1 MEAFLAFEQ
10 LAATAGHIDLVQS
23 KLEKLRD
30 ARDDSWAQ
38 LLTMVA
44 RQYLAGEVNSTQ
56 LQQFYRDMR
65 ESYGP
70 GWTRVWD
77 AQMPKSV
84 SGNRLAHV
92 AARDRRIAEQR
103 NTPSWSG
110 EFPIDAQDAPLAGI
124 SVVYVL
130 FDKTGVPAYIGSTQT
145 FRERMKAHRSI
156 RPKHFARWIAYR
168 CDDREAAYELEV
180 RLLRENLPYL
190 NRKAS
195 R

>member
-1 MEAFLAFEQ
+1 MESFLAFDG
-10 LAATAGHIDLVQS
+10 LAATAGHIDLIQS
-23 KLEKLRD
+23 KLEKLQD

-44 RQYLAGEVNSTQ
+44 RKYRAEEINSTQ

-70 GWTRVWD
+70 GWTRVWN
-77 AQMPKSV
+77 AHMPV
-84 SGNRLAHV
+84 TGNRLAHV

-103 NTPSWSG
+103 KTPSWSG
-110 EFPIDAQDAPLAGI
+110 VFPINDQEAPLAGI

-130 FDKTGVPAYIGSTQT
+130 FDKAGVPAYIGSTAT

-156 RPKHFARWIAYR
+156 RPKLFVRWIAYR

-190 NRKAS
+190 NRKVG